1 MKEKDISKKPT
12 ALEIRKKIFLTGYSV
27 NVAHLASAF
36 SLVEI
41 LYSLYLNGHLNIDPN
56 NLGDPD
62 RDRLVLSKGHGSLA
76 LYVILQIMG
85 FFDEK
90 FLASF
95 CKPGSV
101 LGGEPCVPHIPGV
114 EATTGSLGHGL
125 SLGVGMA
132 LANKI
137 DKKKAKTYVILGD
150 GECEEGAVWEGFMF
164 AAKEKL
170 DNLVAVIDCN
180 EIQKMG
186 PVKDV
191 MGIDN
196 WRERLED
203 FGWDVIDVDG
213 HDIEALDQVF
223 EKPNKTGKPRAILA
237 HTIKG
242 KGVSIV
248 ENDPRWHWRLPS
260 KRELKTFM
268 AELNI
273 TEEEVTKCK
282 KVM

>member
-1 MKEKDISKKPT
+1 MKDKKESKKPSV
-12 ALEIRKKIFLTGYSV
+12 LEIRKKIFLTGYSV

-36 SLVEI
+36 SLVEV
-41 LYSLYLNGHLNIDPN
+41 LYSLYLNGHLNVDPKDLN
-56 NLGDPD
+56 NLD
-62 RDRLVLSKGHGSLA
+62 RDRLILSKGHGSLA
-76 LYVILQIMG
+76 LYVMLQLAG

-90 FLASF
+90 FLESF
-95 CKPGSV
+95 CKMGSV
-101 LGGEPCVPHIPGV
+101 LGGEPCVPYIPGV

-125 SLGVGMA
+125 SIGVGMA
-132 LANKI
+132 LANKM
-137 DKKKAKTYVILGD
+137 DERKAKTYVILGD

-170 DNLVAVIDCN
+170 DNLVVVIDCN
-180 EIQKMG
+180 EVQKMG
-186 PVKDV
+186 SVKEV
-191 MGIDN
+191 MGINN

-213 HDIEALDQVF
+213 HDLKALDRVF
-223 EKPNKTGKPRAILA
+223 EKLNMTGKPQAILA

-248 ENDPRWHWRLPS
+248 ENDPRWHWRLPN

-273 TEEEVTKCK
+273 TEEEVAKCRK
-282 KVM
+282 AM